1 MSKGKY
7 SILLFIPGKCQTCS
21 LSIKYPC
28 VESMTKE
35 KLFSICGVTR
45 VNTDCDTLVE
55 YLGNLSNKI
64 EYDKFLHKTMVVEEI
79 NENLQI
85 CGYMMS
91 LQSSFDHPHNLYLC
105 PKMHEHTEKRQ
116 IAFPSITILIQIST
130 SGNSKLLY

>member
-1 MSKGKY
+1 MGKGKY

-21 LSIKYPC
+21 LSIEYLC
-28 VESMTKE
+28 VENVTKE

-91 LQSSFDHPHNLYLC
+91 
-105 PKMHEHTEKRQ
+105 
-116 IAFPSITILIQIST
+116 
-130 SGNSKLLY
+130 